1 MGAGASS
8 CTQLDQF
15 SNGCEIHK
23 CAIGIKGLES
33 NSSSPS
39 DTWILKLENS
49 KYEDKVINN
58 VFVKYFI
65 EPDTLVEPDRKTQ
78 MLKNVTHGL
87 KYELYIYK
95 DIIRPLID
103 TRICPNFIKYLG
115 SGEMC
120 EFSSLQKILSDAVI
134 RTPEATFPR
143 WNEPVKMAND
153 LLERNL
159 LYMANGLKNRPS
171 IANTRPAKSELLK
184 SYPKMF
190 YKEIDPRWRYNFI
203 INEPISETTKS
214 FSDYLP
220 TIKSDELSYS
230 LLIQVVYACYCL
242 SENKTNHNDLHSG
255 NIFVAP
261 LDEAIIMTYNLGDFQ
276 LSFKTEHLVVLYDFD
291 LAYSEH
297 VGDNPYIDED
307 RTRSNEFV
315 VNKDLWK
322 FVFQLYKDSSLGDLA
337 LSLLSDNAGKKRA
350 LRKYFND
357 PEAFFLMYNDGQ
369 IPKKTMNKYKS
380 PKDCLKNFKEM
391 LDMNGTKYT
400 PDPKYTFGNQV
411 TQIVQNIIE
420 PVSDSVVISSWNFD
434 QKNYDL
440 IQTARESK
448 YDNTYLDCVVN
459 AMEILGALD
468 SYLAEAFRIVIRTT
482 ILPCKVQELFNY
494 LEKHSSRDKHFR
506 LASIEADSGIEFLVE
521 YTEKFMKNNTAIFTG
536 ITFIDPQGQENGH
549 VFVIAKNGNGE
560 VFNIDLQNPVRSCVL
575 GNVDCFNTTYNAGK
589 HLLKI
594 IIMTNI
600 ENNSKLNPEYVKFL
614 TSVENIHLE
623 QC

>member
-49 KYEDKVINN
+49 KYEDKVIDN

-171 IANTRPAKSELLK
+171 IVNTRPAKSELLK

-203 INEPISETTKS
+203 INEQITKYTKT
-214 FSDYLP
+214 FDNFTR
-220 TIKSDELSYS
+220 TIIKFDEYALS
-230 LLIQVVYACYCL
+230 LIIQVVYACHCL
-242 SENKTNHNDLHSG
+242 SETRTNHNDLHTG
-255 NIFVAP
+255 NIFVAKLTRP
-261 LDEAIIMTYNLGDFQ
+261 IILTYRLDDFEI
-276 LSFKTEHLVVLYDFD
+276 SFTTNYHVVLYDFD
-291 LAYSEH
+291 LAYSETL
-297 VGDNPYIDED
+297 GENPYINED
-307 RTRSNEFV
+307 SSRTNEFV
-315 VNKDLWK
+315 ENKDLWK
-322 FVFQLYKDSSLGDLA
+322 FVFQLYKYTGLGDLA
-337 LSLLSDNAGKKRA
+337 LSLLSDNTRKKTA
-350 LRKYFND
+350 LRKYFD
-357 PEAFFLMYNDGQ
+357 DEDAFFGLYKNK
-369 IPKKTMNKYKS
+369 IIEKKIMDKYKS
-380 PKDCLKNFKEM
+380 PKDCLKFFKNIY
-391 LDMNGTKYT
+391 DINDKKYI
-400 PDPKYTFGNQV
+400 PEPQYIFG
-411 TQIVQNIIE
+411 
-420 PVSDSVVISSWNFD
+420 
-434 QKNYDL
+434 K
-440 IQTARESK
+440 
-448 YDNTYLDCVVN
+448 
-459 AMEILGALD
+459 
-468 SYLAEAFRIVIRTT
+468 
-482 ILPCKVQELFNY
+482 
-494 LEKHSSRDKHFR
+494 
-506 LASIEADSGIEFLVE
+506 
-521 YTEKFMKNNTAIFTG
+521 
-536 ITFIDPQGQENGH
+536 
-549 VFVIAKNGNGE
+549 
-560 VFNIDLQNPVRSCVL
+560 
-575 GNVDCFNTTYNAGK
+575 
-589 HLLKI
+589 
-594 IIMTNI
+594 
-600 ENNSKLNPEYVKFL
+600 
-614 TSVENIHLE
+614 
-623 QC
+623 

>member
-171 IANTRPAKSELLK
+171 IIDPTLGKTEVLNRNQKMHYNTQ
-184 SYPKMF
+184 F
-190 YKEIDPRWRYNFI
+190 YKHRNFYPTNGGLLSFVNNAKKYLISNEVDI
-203 INEPISETTKS
+203 INSYNIDKVKMHGSKFGIINKDIELNANNIFWTSEIKYLEDVFGTENKI
-214 FSDYLP
+214 SDYILNVP
-220 TIKSDELSYS
+220 MIIFYFFLK
-230 LLIQVVYACYCL
+230 A
-242 SENKTNHNDLHSG
+242 ENITDY
-255 NIFVAP
+255 
-261 LDEAIIMTYNLGDFQ
+261 TYITD
-276 LSFKTEHLVVLYDFD
+276 Y
-291 LAYSEH
+291 
-297 VGDNPYIDED
+297 DED
-307 RTRSNEFV
+307 TYIYRTSSSGLYGNQIINGNSFICVEV
-315 VNKDLWK
+315 PTDLNSTIWADTEK
-322 FVFQLYKDSSLGDLA
+322 FTRKIWQEVLHLGQA
-337 LSLLSDNAGKKRA
+337 KGI
-350 LRKYFND
+350 
-357 PEAFFLMYNDGQ
+357 M
-369 IPKKTMNKYKS
+369 PKKIKIIKTPFSYKPLKY
-380 PKDCLKNFKEM
+380 
-391 LDMNGTKYT
+391 G
-400 PDPKYTFGNQV
+400 
-411 TQIVQNIIE
+411 
-420 PVSDSVVISSWNFD
+420 
-434 QKNYDL
+434 
-440 IQTARESK
+440 
-448 YDNTYLDCVVN
+448 
-459 AMEILGALD
+459 
-468 SYLAEAFRIVIRTT
+468 
-482 ILPCKVQELFNY
+482 Y
-494 LEKHSSRDKHFR
+494 LEKFKKLDEELCDKYAG
-506 LASIEADSGIEFLVE
+506 L
-521 YTEKFMKNNTAIFTG
+521 KFTNPSLYSK
-536 ITFIDPQGQENGH
+536 
-549 VFVIAKNGNGE
+549 VSIAKE
-560 VFNIDLQNPVRSCVL
+560 
-575 GNVDCFNTTYNAGK
+575 
-589 HLLKI
+589 
-594 IIMTNI
+594 I
-600 ENNSKLNPEYVKFL
+600 ENIL
-614 TSVENIHLE
+614 
-623 QC
+623 